1 MMICSILTPWVRQ
14 PAKRMAPTGGVSVPT
29 HRFMII
35 IRPKCT
41 GCMPQVCTMG
51 RKMGVKIST
60 AGVGSMKQPTTSRIT
75 FMISRMMTGLSV
87 KPRMALATRAG
98 ILV

>member
-1 MMICSILTPWVRQ
+1 M
-14 PAKRMAPTGGVSVPT
+14 PT

-41 GCMPQVCTMG
+41 ACMPQVCTMG

-60 AGVGSMKQPTTSRIT
+60 AGTGSMKQPTISRMT
-75 FMISRMMTGLSV
+75 FMISRIRYLLVVT
-87 KPRMALATRAG
+87 PRMASATSAG
-98 ILV
+98 MWV